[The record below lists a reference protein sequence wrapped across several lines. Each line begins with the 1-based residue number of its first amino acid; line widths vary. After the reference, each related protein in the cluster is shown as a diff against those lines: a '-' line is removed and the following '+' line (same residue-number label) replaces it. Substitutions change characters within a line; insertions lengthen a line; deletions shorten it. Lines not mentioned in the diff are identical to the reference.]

1 MKIIPD
7 MSNADYHA
15 HSALGSSSIKAAAKS
30 LAHWKGQ
37 SFSGGTHFD
46 IGTGFH
52 DMVLEGGNNTICG
65 PETRRGKAWGEAYDD
80 ALTQGKVLLTEQDY
94 AMCEAMAKSCLSNP
108 RVEAI
113 VRHPEAM
120 IEQSIFVT
128 CPKTGLE
135 LKCRPDA
142 YLREKQVCLDL
153 KSTTDAGP
161 GDRDFPS
168 HIWRYKYDLQGAF
181 YSYVLRL
188 AELPITYFAFAAVEK
203 TPPYAQ
209 CLHVLSGTVM
219 EHAHKRLMNI
229 LRRIAQAVEED
240 HYPTDWPELNMVHL
254 PAYME
259 ENNDAHS

>member
-7 MSNADYHA
+7 MPNADYHA
-15 HSALGSSSIKAAAKS
+15 HPAISSSAVKAAAKT
-30 LAHWKGQ
+30 LAHWKGAERT
-37 SFSGGTHFD
+37 GGTHFD
-46 IGTGFH
+46 LGTGFH
-52 DMVLEGGNNTICG
+52 DMVLEGGENTVCG
-65 PETRRGKAWGEAYDD
+65 PETRRGKAWAEAYNE
-80 ALTQGKVLLTEQDY
+80 AQLLGKTLLTEADY
-94 AMCEAMAKSCLSNP
+94 KVCQRMAESCLTNP

-128 CPKTGLE
+128 CPETGLE

-161 GDRDFPS
+161 GDRDFAG
-168 HIWRYKYDLQGAF
+168 HIWRYKYDIQAAF
-181 YSYVLRL
+181 YAYVLRL
-188 AELPITYFAFAAVEK
+188 AELPVTYFAFAAVEK

-219 EHAHKRLMNI
+219 EHAHKRMMNI
-229 LRRIAQAVEED
+229 LRRMAKAIEED

-259 ENNDAHS
+259 DNDDAHS